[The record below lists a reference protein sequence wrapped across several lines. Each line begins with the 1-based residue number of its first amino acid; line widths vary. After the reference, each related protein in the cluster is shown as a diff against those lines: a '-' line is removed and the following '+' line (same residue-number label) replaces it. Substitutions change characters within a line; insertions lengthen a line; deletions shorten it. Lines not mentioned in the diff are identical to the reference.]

1 MPTDISEK
9 KLEEIIVEALAGLDG
24 APDLRAK
31 PCWRR
36 GARTDFDAGY
46 ALDIV
51 QLAAFL
57 EVTQPEVA
65 AALDLNTDGPART
78 RALARIQGQITERGI
93 VEVLRDG
100 IEHGPH
106 SITLFYGT
114 PSPGNAASDEL
125 FKKNLF
131 TVVRQLH
138 FSTRDPLL
146 SLDVVLFINGLPI
159 ITMELKNNLTKQS
172 TKDAVHQYKKDRDPS
187 ELIFKLGRCM
197 AHLAVDDREVEFCT
211 ELAGDASWFLPFN
224 KGHSDGAGNPPNP
237 NGLMTSYLWEEVL
250 TPRSLTDII
259 ENFAMLYTE
268 EITNL
273 QTGKKRKVRRQI
285 FPRYHQ
291 LSVVRAL
298 LANVDEAGAGHR
310 YLIEHSAGS
319 GKSNSI
325 AWLAHQLVR
334 IEHPDDQGLLRPV
347 FDSVVVVTDRRV
359 LDRQISNTV
368 KQFAQVRSIVGHAD
382 SSDDLRKMIEQGK
395 KIIITTVQKFPHI
408 LDAIGDAHRA
418 SKFAIII
425 DEAHSSQSGRTA
437 TAMSRAITSRHEEPT
452 PNGESR
458 DEDRGDSSDADEI
471 QDLINELMATRKLA
485 ANASYF
491 AFTATP
497 KNKTFE
503 MFGVRHS
510 DQGEITFRPFHTYSM
525 KQAIDEG
532 FILDVLKNYTPVN
545 SYYRLIKTI
554 DSDPEYDVKRA
565 KKKLRRYVEGHE
577 HAIEVKAE
585 IMVDHFLEQIVARR
599 LFGGESRAMVV
610 TSSIHRA
617 IQYYSAIS
625 AYLVS
630 IQSPFR
636 AIVAFSGEFD
646 WGGTS
651 VTEASMNE
659 FPSAKIEEYI
669 CQDPYRFL
677 VCAEKFQTG
686 YDEPLLQVMY
696 VDKILSG
703 VRAVQTLSR
712 LNRPARNKEAA
723 FVLDF
728 QNSIDDIS
736 DSFAPFYRTTVLA
749 GETDA
754 NKLHNLV
761 MKLDD
766 ADVYTSAQVDEFVGL
781 FLMGSPRPELDAI
794 LDACVAVYEEI
805 LNEEE
810 QVSFK
815 SGTKTFVRTYD
826 FLASILPYTRAD
838 WEKRSIFL
846 SLLVSKLPTP
856 VEEDLARG
864 ILDTIDMDSYRAEKM
879 STIRVQ
885 VPDAEG
891 MLEPVPTSGE
901 AHRSESKL
909 DRLSNI
915 IKDFNDIFGNIDWT
929 DKDHIFRI
937 VTEDI
942 PAKVSADPAYQNA
955 MRNSDRQN
963 AVIEHDAAL
972 LRAIA
977 SLMNDDSELFRQF
990 SDNPDFRRWLSS
1002 TIFDLTYERR
1012 AS

>member
-1 MPTDISEK
+1 MPTDVSEK
-9 KLEEIIVEALAGLDG
+9 KLEDIIVEALAGVEG
-24 APDLRAK
+24 VPDTRAE

-36 GARTDFDAGY
+36 GSRTDFDAGY
-46 ALDIV
+46 AIDVV
-51 QLAAFL
+51 QLAGFL
-57 EVTQPEVA
+57 EITQPEVA
-65 AALDLNTDGPART
+65 AALDLKTDGPTRT
-78 RALARIQGQITERGI
+78 RALARIQGQITDRGI
-93 VEVLRDG
+93 VDVLRNG
-100 IEHGPH
+100 IEHGPL

-114 PSPGNAASDEL
+114 PSEGNAASAEL
-125 FKKNLF
+125 FKKNRF

-138 FSTRDPLL
+138 YSARDPLL
-146 SLDVVLFINGLPI
+146 SLDVALFINGLPI
-159 ITMELKNNLTKQS
+159 ITMELKNNLTKQNV
-172 TKDAVHQYKKDRDPS
+172 KDAVRQYKKDRDPS

-211 ELAGDASWFLPFN
+211 ELTGNSSWFLPFN
-224 KGHSDGAGNPPNP
+224 KGRNGGAGNPVNP
-237 NGLMTSYLWEEVL
+237 NGLMTSYLWEDVL
-250 TPRSLTDII
+250 TPQSVTDII

-268 EITNL
+268 ETTNL
-273 QTGKKRKVRRQI
+273 QTGKKKKVRRQI

-291 LSVVRAL
+291 LSVVREL
-298 LANVDEAGAGHR
+298 LADADERGAGRR

-325 AWLAHQLVR
+325 AWLAHQLIR
-334 IEHPDDQGLLRPV
+334 IEHPDEHGLRRPV
-347 FDSVVVVTDRRV
+347 FDSVLVVTDRRV
-359 LDRQISNTV
+359 LDKQISNTV
-368 KQFAQVRSIVGHAD
+368 KQFAQVRSIVGHAENAN
-382 SSDDLRKMIEQGK
+382 DLREKIEQGK
-395 KIIITTVQKFPHI
+395 KIIITTVQKFPFI
-408 LDAIGDAHRA
+408 IDAIGDEHRA
-418 SKFAIII
+418 NKFAVII

-437 TAMSRAITSRHEEPT
+437 AAMARAITAHRHEE
-452 PNGESR
+452 GA
-458 DEDRGDSSDADEI
+458 EDRPTSEEPDEDEI

-485 ANASYF
+485 GNASYF

-497 KNKTFE
+497 KNKTLE
-503 MFGVRHS
+503 MFGERYVE
-510 DQGEITFRPFHTYSM
+510 QGEPRFRPFHTYSM

-532 FILDVLKNYTPVN
+532 FILDVLANYTPVN

-554 DSDPEYDVKRA
+554 DTDPEYDVKRA
-565 KKKLRRYVEGHE
+565 KKKLRRYVESHE

-599 LFGGESRAMVV
+599 LMRGESRAMVV
-610 TSSIHRA
+610 TGSIERA
-617 IQYYSAIS
+617 IQYYMAIS
-625 AYLVS
+625 EYLES
-630 IQSPFR
+630 IQSPYQ
-636 AIVAFSGEFD
+636 AIVAFSGEYE
-646 WGGTS
+646 WGGAK
-651 VTEASMNE
+651 VTEDSLNGFAS
-659 FPSAKIEEYI
+659 SKIEEYI

-686 YDEPLLQVMY
+686 YDEPLLQAMY

-712 LNRPARNKEAA
+712 LNRPAPNKEAA

-736 DSFAPFYRTTVLA
+736 DAFEPFYRTTVLA

-754 NKLHNLV
+754 NKLHNLM

-766 ADVYTSAQVDEFVGL
+766 AEVYTLAQVDEFVEL
-781 FLMGSPRPELDAI
+781 FLTGAPRPELDVI
-794 LDACVAVYEEI
+794 LDACAEVYTDDLDEDD
-805 LNEEE
+805 

-815 SGTKTFVRTYD
+815 SAAKTFVRTYD

-838 WEKRSIFL
+838 WEKHSIFL
-846 SLLVSKLPTP
+846 SLLIAKLPAP

-879 STIRVQ
+879 TTIRVQ
-885 VPDAEG
+885 VPDADG

-901 AHRSESKL
+901 SRRPEPEL

-929 DKDHIFRI
+929 DKDRIFRI
-937 VTEDI
+937 VTEDL

-955 MRNSDRQN
+955 MANSDRQN

-972 LRAIA
+972 MRAIA

-990 SDNPDFRRWLSS
+990 SDNPDFQRWLSS
-1002 TIFDLTYERR
+1002 TIFDITYQDR